1 VHCIVHVD
9 VELPSPPSIKL
20 SESINPAKDIVFEV
34 IGNLAVRMTFAVDA
48 IFDRRMM
55 TPTSRSG
62 VEMET
67 APDLI
72 ADARLFNM
80 RIIEGSMARTENK
93 MSISYHR
100 MTILRTAPVVC
111 LQRHTAVV
119 HCSSVLLL

>member
-80 RIIEGSMARTENK
+80 RVVEGSMARAENK

>member
-1 VHCIVHVD
+1 VHGIVHVD

-34 IGNLAVRMTFAVDA
+34 IGNLAVRMTFAIDA
-48 IFDRRMM
+48 IFNRCMM
-55 TPTSRSG
+55 APTSRSG

-72 ADARLFNM
+72 ADACLFNVCVV
-80 RIIEGSMARTENK
+80 EGSMSRTENK
-93 MSISYHR
+93 MSISYHG
-100 MTILRTAPVVC
+100 MTILRAAPVVC
-111 LQRHTAVV
+111 LQRHASMI